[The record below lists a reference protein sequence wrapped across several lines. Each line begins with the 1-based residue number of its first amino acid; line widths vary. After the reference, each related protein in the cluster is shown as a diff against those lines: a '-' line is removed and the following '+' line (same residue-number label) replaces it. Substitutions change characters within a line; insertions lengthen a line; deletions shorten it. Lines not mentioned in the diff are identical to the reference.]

1 MTITEATAKIKLLDD
16 KYIKLA
22 QQRLDSLTKPRGSLG
37 KLEAF
42 AKALCAIYQTDM
54 PEMPKKGIFV
64 FAGDHGVV
72 QEGVSAYPSEV
83 TPQMV
88 FNFLRGGAGIN
99 VLAGHA
105 GADVFVIDMGVNF
118 VFKDCPGLINKKVV
132 SGTNNM
138 TKGPAMSRDEATK
151 TIEAGISLA
160 LEYAAKGYRLFG
172 TGDMGIGNTT
182 PSSAITAVL
191 TGLSPKAVT
200 SRGTG
205 IDDESLIKKIKVIES
220 ALSLNKPDKL
230 DGLDVLSKVGGA
242 EIGGIAGLCIGAASL
257 GIPVVVDGFI
267 SSAGAAIACAIDK
280 KVAAYLIGS
289 HMSQEGGHRPLLT
302 HMGVEPLFDFNMR
315 LGEGTGAALAM
326 TVLDASLKIYREM
339 ATFAEAMVSDTD
351 KDIHKCES

>member
-1 MTITEATAKIKLLDD
+1 MTISEATAKIKPIDD
-16 KYIKLA
+16 KYIKLS
-22 QQRLDSLTKPRGSLG
+22 QERLDSLTKPRGSLG
-37 KLEAF
+37 KLEDF
-42 AKALCAIYQTDM
+42 AKRLCAVYQTDM
-54 PEMPKKGIFV
+54 PEMPKKGVFV

-72 QEGVSAYPSEV
+72 EEGVSAYPSEV

-99 VLAGHA
+99 VLARHA
-105 GADVFVIDMGVNF
+105 GADVFVIDMGVNY

-132 SGTNNM
+132 SGTKNM
-138 TKGPAMSRDEATK
+138 CKGPAMSTDDAVS

-160 LEYAAKGYRLFG
+160 EEYAKKGYRLFG

-191 TGLSPKAVT
+191 TGLSPQAVT

-205 IDDESLIKKIKVIES
+205 IDDAALAKKIKAIET
-220 ALSLNKPDKL
+220 ALTVNKPDRHNA
-230 DGLDVLSKVGGA
+230 LDVLSKVGGA

-267 SSAGAAIACAIDK
+267 STAGAAIACVLDK
-280 KVAAYLIGS
+280 RVSAYLIGS
-289 HMSQEGGHRPLLT
+289 HMSQEGGHKPLLNF
-302 HMGVEPLFDFNMR
+302 MGVEPLFDFNMR

-351 KDIHKCES
+351 KDIHKT